1 MEKGFKKWYN
11 KYVGQKETAEA
22 VSRPLD
28 EVSPVEAFCFLR
40 LRSVQIPMRHHSG
53 VSGRLAVSFIPRR
66 ITFCGT
72 EKGLLKKAPN
82 TGASA
87 GRHWPQKA

>member
-40 LRSVQIPMRHHSG
+40 LRSVQIPMRLIPALPADWPF
-53 VSGRLAVSFIPRR
+53 RLFR
-66 ITFCGT
+66 
-72 EKGLLKKAPN
+72 
-82 TGASA
+82 GASPSA
-87 GRHWPQKA
+87 VRKTPSRHLGGCLGSQQ